1 MAIRPSMFKK
11 PPYDPNT
18 DFIPISHYL
27 KSPFVLVVNPDLP
40 IKSVPELIAYV
51 KARPGKIAF
60 SSTSIGGAPHLSGEY
75 INQRFG
81 VQMTHVPYKISPQ
94 AIQDVAA
101 GHVQLTFAEA
111 AASLPLIRE
120 GKLRALAVTSTTRLG
135 TLPDVPPFAE
145 ASGIPDF
152 EAVSWHM
159 LFGRLGMPKEIVDR
173 LHTEMTRIIATP
185 ELQTRMSS
193 LGLIPYP
200 PPPIAESQR
209 YIKSEIDKWGGLVE
223 EPRPRRDDLGY
234 RPGTPLPSCRVAR
247 LTNAPKPP
255 DCGGNRPV
263 MATRPQPPE
272 PRRPAPRLYLVAPSA
287 TDPARLADGIAD
299 ALRAADV
306 AAVLL
311 PLAGDDE
318 RALLNGVKALAPA
331 VQGAGAA
338 LLLDGRPDLVARAG
352 ADGAHLTGIDEFSA
366 AVASL
371 KPDRIAGCGGLATR
385 HDAMLAAE
393 VGRRLRDVRRAG
405 RPRTPAVLRR
415 RARAHRVVGRGVRD
429 SLRRLRHASG
439 RDRRAGHGRRRFRRG
454 RRIRL

>member
-1 MAIRPSMFKK
+1 MVWTAVRLTASALVASAALAQFSPAQAQPYPSRPITVVVALAAGTGMDIVVRTYAEKLSQTLGRPIIVENRPGNAGLAAVDGALKAPPDGYTLLVSTSSAMAIRPSMFKK

-40 IKSVPELIAYV
+40 IKSVPDLIAYV

-111 AASLPLIRE
+111 AASLSLIRD

-159 LFGRLGMPKEIVDR
+159 LFGRPGHAEGDR
-173 LHTEMTRIIATP
+173 GPPAHGDDAHHRDAGAADAHDEPRPHPLCAAADRGVAALHQVRDRQVGRA
-185 ELQTRMSS
+185 
-193 LGLIPYP
+193 G
-200 PPPIAESQR
+200 
-209 YIKSEIDKWGGLVE
+209 E

-234 RPGTPLPSCRVAR
+234 RP
-247 LTNAPKPP
+247 
-255 DCGGNRPV
+255 
-263 MATRPQPPE
+263 
-272 PRRPAPRLYLVAPSA
+272 
-287 TDPARLADGIAD
+287 D
-299 ALRAADV
+299 AFT
-306 AAVLL
+306 LL
-311 PLAGDDE
+311 
-318 RALLNGVKALAPA
+318 
-331 VQGAGAA
+331 
-338 LLLDGRPDLVARAG
+338 
-352 ADGAHLTGIDEFSA
+352 
-366 AVASL
+366 
-371 KPDRIAGCGGLATR
+371 
-385 HDAMLAAE
+385 
-393 VGRRLRDVRRAG
+393 
-405 RPRTPAVLRR
+405 
-415 RARAHRVVGRGVRD
+415 
-429 SLRRLRHASG
+429 
-439 RDRRAGHGRRRFRRG
+439 
-454 RRIRL
+454 

>member
-1 MAIRPSMFKK
+1 MMDCRVSPLCGGPAMTAEDVTLRRRMARSRPACIVIRATNEGRPKRPMGRERMVWTPARLAAIAAILCTALAPASSAQAQPYPSRPITIVVALAAGTGADIVVRTYAEKLSQTLGRPIIVENRPGSAGLAAVDAALKAPPDGYTLLTATSSAMAIRPSMFKK

-18 DFIPISHYL
+18 DFVPLSHYL

-40 IKSVPELIAYV
+40 IKSVPDLIAYV

-111 AASLPLIRE
+111 AASLELIRG

-159 LFGRLGMPKEIVDR
+159 LFARAGTPQEIVDK
-173 LHTEMTRIIATP
+173 LHTEMSRIIATP

-200 PPPIAESQR
+200 PPPIAESQA
-209 YIKSEIDKWGGLVE
+209 YIKSEIDKWGGLVKS
-223 EPRPRRDDLGY
+223 LG
-234 RPGTPLPSCRVAR
+234 
-247 LTNAPKPP
+247 
-255 DCGGNRPV
+255 
-263 MATRPQPPE
+263 
-272 PRRPAPRLYLVAPSA
+272 
-287 TDPARLADGIAD
+287 
-299 ALRAADV
+299 
-306 AAVLL
+306 
-311 PLAGDDE
+311 LAG
-318 RALLNGVKALAPA
+318 
-331 VQGAGAA
+331 
-338 LLLDGRPDLVARAG
+338 
-352 ADGAHLTGIDEFSA
+352 TI
-366 AVASL
+366 
-371 KPDRIAGCGGLATR
+371 
-385 HDAMLAAE
+385 
-393 VGRRLRDVRRAG
+393 
-405 RPRTPAVLRR
+405 
-415 RARAHRVVGRGVRD
+415 
-429 SLRRLRHASG
+429 
-439 RDRRAGHGRRRFRRG
+439 
-454 RRIRL
+454 

>member
-1 MAIRPSMFKK
+1 MPL
-11 PPYDPNT
+11 
-18 DFIPISHYL
+18 SHYL

-40 IKSVPELIAYV
+40 IKSVPDLIAYV

-111 AASLPLIRE
+111 AASLALIRG

-159 LFGRLGMPKEIVDR
+159 LFARSAMPKEIVDR

-185 ELQTRMSS
+185 ELQTRMTS

-209 YIKSEIDKWGGLVE
+209 YIKSEIDKWGGLVKS
-223 EPRPRRDDLGY
+223 LG
-234 RPGTPLPSCRVAR
+234 
-247 LTNAPKPP
+247 
-255 DCGGNRPV
+255 
-263 MATRPQPPE
+263 
-272 PRRPAPRLYLVAPSA
+272 
-287 TDPARLADGIAD
+287 
-299 ALRAADV
+299 
-306 AAVLL
+306 
-311 PLAGDDE
+311 LAG
-318 RALLNGVKALAPA
+318 
-331 VQGAGAA
+331 
-338 LLLDGRPDLVARAG
+338 
-352 ADGAHLTGIDEFSA
+352 TI
-366 AVASL
+366 
-371 KPDRIAGCGGLATR
+371 
-385 HDAMLAAE
+385 
-393 VGRRLRDVRRAG
+393 
-405 RPRTPAVLRR
+405 
-415 RARAHRVVGRGVRD
+415 
-429 SLRRLRHASG
+429 
-439 RDRRAGHGRRRFRRG
+439 
-454 RRIRL
+454 